1 MTKIVAVTACSTG
14 IAHTYMAAEGLEM
27 AAKNKEI
34 EIKVETQ
41 GSIGAEN
48 ELSAEEIENADAV
61 IIAASTTVDKS
72 RFIGKRLIE
81 KDVDEAIQKGEQLI
95 EQSFNASVYQGESKT
110 SSPFNFEDEESEASS
125 TNSQNK
131 SWVQVVYGHLMT
143 GVSYMIP
150 FVVAGGILTALAFAF
165 GGIDAEG
172 ELASTLSDLGDTAMT
187 LMWAALGG
195 YVAYSI
201 GNRPALV
208 PGMVIGLLANSMDAG
223 FLGTLVGGFLAG
235 YVILLLRK
243 TIKLPKN
250 FSGLLPVLILPLFS
264 VLISGLIFVYV
275 IGVPLTALN
284 DGLTNW
290 LEGLTG
296 INSVLLG
303 MIIGAMMAI
312 DLAGPVGK
320 AAYFF
325 GVASL
330 TNLGSGEVSTVMA
343 ATMISGMVPPL
354 AMALSSTVIGRH
366 KYNNE
371 QREAGKSAWILG
383 LSFITE
389 GAIPFAVADPIR
401 VLFSVTIGASVTGG
415 LSMLFG
421 SGIAVPHGGFFIFFI
436 PGATS
441 GVLMYILSL
450 IIGVVISALLVTFL
464 KKPVELQGTEGKEAI

>member
-1 MTKIVAVTACSTG
+1 
-14 IAHTYMAAEGLEM
+14 
-27 AAKNKEI
+27 
-34 EIKVETQ
+34 
-41 GSIGAEN
+41 
-48 ELSAEEIENADAV
+48 
-61 IIAASTTVDKS
+61 
-72 RFIGKRLIE
+72 
-81 KDVDEAIQKGEQLI
+81 
-95 EQSFNASVYQGESKT
+95 
-110 SSPFNFEDEESEASS
+110 
-125 TNSQNK
+125 
-131 SWVQVVYGHLMT
+131 
-143 GVSYMIP
+143 
-150 FVVAGGILTALAFAF
+150 
-165 GGIDAEG
+165 
-172 ELASTLSDLGDTAMT
+172 
-187 LMWAALGG
+187 
-195 YVAYSI
+195 
-201 GNRPALV
+201 
-208 PGMVIGLLANSMDAG
+208 
-223 FLGTLVGGFLAG
+223 
-235 YVILLLRK
+235 
-243 TIKLPKN
+243 
-250 FSGLLPVLILPLFS
+250 
-264 VLISGLIFVYV
+264 
-275 IGVPLTALN
+275 
-284 DGLTNW
+284 
-290 LEGLTG
+290 
-296 INSVLLG
+296 
-303 MIIGAMMAI
+303 MMAI

>member
-1 MTKIVAVTACSTG
+1 MNKIVAVTACSTG
-14 IAHTYMAAEGLEM
+14 IDHTYMAAEGLEM

-125 TNSQNK
+125 TNSQNI

-235 YVILLLRK
+235 YTILFLRK
-243 TIKLPKN
+243 VIKLPKN

-264 VLISGLIFVYV
+264 VIISGLIFVYV

-284 DGLTNW
+284 DGLTAW

-330 TNLGSGEVSTVMA
+330 TNLANGEVSTIMA

-354 AMALSSTVIGRH
+354 AMA
-366 KYNNE
+366 
-371 QREAGKSAWILG
+371 
-383 LSFITE
+383 
-389 GAIPFAVADPIR
+389 
-401 VLFSVTIGASVTGG
+401 
-415 LSMLFG
+415 
-421 SGIAVPHGGFFIFFI
+421 
-436 PGATS
+436 
-441 GVLMYILSL
+441 
-450 IIGVVISALLVTFL
+450 
-464 KKPVELQGTEGKEAI
+464 